1 MSKDVPELS
10 KDNGSISSLGDSK
23 SQPPSTEDPRSTNT
37 NSIPHLHPYR
47 EIATELLWVNRT
59 VVAASSAAVVGV
71 AAGFPFDSIK
81 TRMQTHHYDSMM
93 QCVKSTYHEEGMRGY
108 FRGIIPP
115 LITVSIIKSVSFSVY
130 EGTKRSLRER
140 FQFFN
145 QDSLLSVAA
154 VSTLGG
160 ATSGSFIATFSC
172 PLELVK
178 IQQQLQ
184 HLLLTSSM
192 ATGGTIVRGSNGA
205 NGQKVGIQRT
215 DLAHKVGA
223 GLPITTQATR
233 SSSSPLGPPKLPN
246 VTFPPATAEKLAN
259 SVYGKVTPIVEDI
272 PKQTTRPANGA
283 STSSWRS
290 AREIVRLKGVKGL
303 WSGYPLHLVRDTIG
317 TAVYFGTYE
326 STKRILSTPSSPPGP
341 LTHFMAGGTC
351 GILCWIVVFP
361 IDLIKSVMQKDIM
374 APKPTYDTIRECVSD
389 IKARQGYRGFYR
401 GMSVTLMRAFPIHSL
416 NFLVYEQVLQFARKT
431 SGH

>member
-1 MSKDVPELS
+1 
-10 KDNGSISSLGDSK
+10 
-23 SQPPSTEDPRSTNT
+23 
-37 NSIPHLHPYR
+37 
-47 EIATELLWVNRT
+47 
-59 VVAASSAAVVGV
+59 
-71 AAGFPFDSIK
+71 
-81 TRMQTHHYDSMM
+81 MQTHHYDSML
-93 QCVKSTYHEEGMRGY
+93 QCVKSTYHEEGMRGF

-130 EGTKRSLRER
+130 EGTKGYLRER
-140 FQFFN
+140 YQFFN
-145 QDSLLSVAA
+145 RDSLASVAA

-223 GLPITTQATR
+223 GLPITTQAAQ
-233 SSSSPLGPPKLPN
+233 SAVSPARPSILTNIVLPP
-246 VTFPPATAEKLAN
+246 TTSEKLAAN
-259 SVYGKVTPIVEDI
+259 VYGKVAPVVQDI
-272 PKQTTRPANGA
+272 PKQTVRSANGA
-283 STSSWRS
+283 STSSWSS
-290 AREIVRLKGVKGL
+290 AREIVRLKGLGGL
-303 WSGYPLHLVRDTIG
+303 WSGYSLHLFRDTIG

-326 STKRILSTPSSPPGP
+326 STKRVLSSPSSPPGP

-374 APKPTYDTIRECVSD
+374 APKPTYDTIRECVTD

-431 SGH
+431 AGH